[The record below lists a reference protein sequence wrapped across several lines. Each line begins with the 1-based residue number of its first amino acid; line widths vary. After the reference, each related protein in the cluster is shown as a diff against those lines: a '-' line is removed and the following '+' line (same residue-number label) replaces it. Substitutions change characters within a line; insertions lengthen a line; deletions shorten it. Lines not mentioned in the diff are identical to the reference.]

1 MVDFGTSKVTCDLLA
16 VHGWGMYSSIML
28 EKVLGQVDRS
38 GLNCARNIQLGVMDT
53 NVLGKP

>member
-1 MVDFGTSKVTCDLLA
+1 MVDFGTGKVTCDLSA
-16 VHGWGMYSSIML
+16 VHGWGMDSSIML

-53 NVLGKP
+53 MC

>member
-1 MVDFGTSKVTCDLLA
+1 MTCDLLA
-16 VHGWGMYSSIML
+16 VHGWGMDSSIML

-38 GLNCARNIQLGVMDT
+38 GLNCARNVQLGVMDT